1 MNAMY
6 LVRPARE
13 EVNAWEDL
21 IAEEGDATAAKR
33 WGLDSLYAYMRK
45 AENFTPPLPALA
57 PTINITYDASTHG
70 SGGPMQISYPA
81 V

>member
-6 LVRPARE
+6 LVRPAKE
-13 EVNAWEDL
+13 EVNAWETL
-21 IAEEGDATAAKR
+21 IAEEGDAAAAKR
-33 WGLDSLYAYMRK
+33 WGWDSLYTYMRK
-45 AENFTPPLPALA
+45 AENFTPPLPALSS
-57 PTINITYDASTHG
+57 TINITYDASTHG